1 MEIELLEDIGEKVEM
16 GLKEVDMELLIGKK
30 LVEKMIR
37 KIVEEIVEDLE
48 RLIIRRERVILKI
61 EVRLEKLIKIME
73 NEKRRKGMEVRKELK
88 EDNEINKIVGV
99 MNLID
104 GLIELII
111 WKESVKKIVEKK
123 VVKKIMV

>member
-1 MEIELLEDIGEKVEM
+1 M